1 MRLQFYLYLRVI
13 KLNFQT
19 KTKSRKMRIIVP
31 MAGIGSRLRP
41 HTLTIPKPLT
51 LIAGKPIVQRLV
63 EDIVKVVD
71 QSVEEIAF
79 VIGPT
84 FPADTERKLL
94 DIAEA
99 LGAKGS
105 VFIQEKALGTAHAI
119 QCAKTALKGPCVVA
133 FADTLFKADF
143 RLDPDSDGAIWVK
156 KVEDPSAYGVIKMQ
170 DGYITDFVEKPEEF
184 VSDLAIIG
192 IYYFKDGE
200 KLKNE
205 IQYLLD
211 NNLKEK
217 GEFQL
222 TNALEALKNK
232 GDKFV
237 PGTVDQWMDCGNK
250 EITVETNK
258 RILEFSAQEGENL
271 VSDSVELDNAKII
284 APCYVGK
291 NVRLK
296 NSTVGPY
303 VSIGDNC
310 VVENSNISDSLIQN
324 ETTILNANLNQSM
337 IGNKVHYDGKFTT
350 VSLGDYTQLK

>member
-1 MRLQFYLYLRVI
+1 M
-13 KLNFQT
+13 
-19 KTKSRKMRIIVP
+19 
-31 MAGIGSRLRP
+31 
-41 HTLTIPKPLT
+41 
-51 LIAGKPIVQRLV
+51 
-63 EDIVKVVD
+63 
-71 QSVEEIAF
+71 
-79 VIGPT
+79 
-84 FPADTERKLL
+84 
-94 DIAEA
+94 
-99 LGAKGS
+99 
-105 VFIQEKALGTAHAI
+105 
-119 QCAKTALKGPCVVA
+119 
-133 FADTLFKADF
+133 
-143 RLDPDSDGAIWVK
+143 
-156 KVEDPSAYGVIKMQ
+156 
-170 DGYITDFVEKPEEF
+170 
-184 VSDLAIIG
+184 
-192 IYYFKDGE
+192 
-200 KLKNE
+200 
-205 IQYLLD
+205 
-211 NNLKEK
+211 
-217 GEFQL
+217 

-250 EITVETNK
+250 EITVDTNK